1 MKDLK
6 ELTGYLIISLILL
19 IFLFISEFN
28 YLKIGIL
35 ILFLGTIFYFFY
47 SLYKIKHETKEEKL
61 DIKNIFE
68 DILSSIE
75 LPIVFYD
82 DKLKILYYNPSFEK
96 FCELKENFIGK
107 TLETWITKNPKYFKL
122 SLIFFPSIS
131 GDSLK
136 LVQKEPYEK
145 IEISAK
151 DKIFI
156 DLITKKIKFLDN
168 YVNIKIVIDRSEIVL
183 KNKEE
188 EKFLHLLSHHLKTP
202 LNQIKWILESIDKK
216 KLDMPELIDDAL
228 LILNKTLILT
238 ESIMTLA
245 QLEKGGLKPNI
256 QENDIEEIIKSCVG
270 LFKKDIDDKKLK
282 VNIVIEEKVKKF
294 PFDKNLLFL
303 IIYPIFQNAVEYN
316 KDGGS
321 INVEVVEVKDRPYVE
336 IKIEDT
342 GIGMDEE
349 EKENLFKKYFR
360 GEKAKEIKPTGFGL
374 GMYSVKKIA
383 DFHKIEIKF
392 ESEKNVGTK
401 FYLYI
406 PLTKEIYL

>member
-6 ELTGYLIISLILL
+6 ELIGYLIISLMLL

-35 ILFLGTIFYFFY
+35 ILFLGTTFYFFY

-68 DILSSIE
+68 DILNSIE

-107 TLETWITKNPKYFKL
+107 TLETWITKNPSYFKL

-131 GDSLK
+131 GDNLK
-136 LVQKEPYEK
+136 LLQKEPYEK
-145 IEISAK
+145 IEVSGK
-151 DKIFI
+151 NKIFLYI
-156 DLITKKIKFLDN
+156 VTKKLRFLDSYIN
-168 YVNIKIVIDRSEIVL
+168 MKAVIDRSEIIL
-183 KNKEE
+183 IEKEE
-188 EKFLHLLSHHLKTP
+188 KEFLDLLSHHLKTP
-202 LNQIKWILESIDKK
+202 LNQIKWLLESVDKE
-216 KLDMPELIDDAL
+216 KLDMPEMIDDAL

-238 ESIMTLA
+238 ESIVTLA
-245 QLEKGGLKPNI
+245 QLERKGLKLNI
-256 QENDIEEIIKSCVG
+256 QENDIEEILNSCLG
-270 LFKKDIDDKKLK
+270 LFKKDIEDKELK
-282 VNIVIEEKVKKF
+282 VNIVIDERVKKI
-294 PFDKNLLFL
+294 PFDKNVVFL
-303 IIYPIFQNAVEYN
+303 IIYPILQNAVEYN
-316 KDGGS
+316 KEGGY
-321 INVEVVEVKDRPYVE
+321 INIEVNKIEDKAYAE

-342 GIGMDEE
+342 GIGMEEE

-360 GEKAKEIKPTGFGL
+360 GERAKEIKPTGFGL
-374 GMYSVKKIA
+374 GMYSVKKLCDI
-383 DFHKIEIKF
+383 HKIEIKF
-392 ESEKNVGTK
+392 ESEKNVGTR